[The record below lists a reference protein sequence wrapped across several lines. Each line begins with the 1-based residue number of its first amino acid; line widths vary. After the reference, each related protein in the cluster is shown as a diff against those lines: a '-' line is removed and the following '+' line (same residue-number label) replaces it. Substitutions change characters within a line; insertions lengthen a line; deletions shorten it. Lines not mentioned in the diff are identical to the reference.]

1 VARAD
6 VRRRVA
12 RLRREIHRHDRL
24 YYEQA
29 RPEISDAEYD
39 ALVRELRALEARH
52 PGLVTPVATLR
63 PVHLAGVVISSVT
76 LHNEDEIRRKDIR
89 VGDTVLLERAGDV
102 IPHVVEVVRGALEGL
117 TREDARAV
125 ARLVGAT

>member
-1 VARAD
+1 MARAD

>member
-1 VARAD
+1 MARAD

-39 ALVRELRALEARH
+39 ALVRELR
-52 PGLVTPVATLR
+52 
-63 PVHLAGVVISSVT
+63 
-76 LHNEDEIRRKDIR
+76 
-89 VGDTVLLERAGDV
+89 
-102 IPHVVEVVRGALEGL
+102 EGL

>member
-1 VARAD
+1 MARAD

-12 RLRREIHRHDRL
+12 RLRREIQRHDRL

>member
-1 VARAD
+1 MERAD

-12 RLRREIHRHDRL
+12 RLRREIRRHDRL